1 MIRTNKSGFSL
12 VEVLLTIVL
21 IGVFSGLCY
30 PIIVNLLEKCND
42 ESAICGAQ
50 CINAAKKSF
59 WMRNPK
65 AEQEYT
71 RQTTDEAKYTL
82 IKDYLPDP
90 STPFDRAL
98 PKGYQLKMHSSIRGH
113 VGIIKGNSELGY

>member
-1 MIRTNKSGFSL
+1 MRTNKSGFSL

-21 IGVFSGLCY
+21 IGVISGLCY
-30 PIIVNLLEKCND
+30 PVIANLLEKCKD
-42 ESAICGAQ
+42 ESAICSAE

-65 AEQEYT
+65 AEQEYIH
-71 RQTTDEAKYTL
+71 RSTDEAKYTL

-90 STPFDRAL
+90 SMSFDRVL
-98 PKGYQLKMHSSIRGH
+98 PKGYHLVMHSSIRGR
-113 VGIIKGNSELGY
+113 VGILKGNSELYY